1 MPVKVDGFGLLDQ
14 RAGADPGVTWVKASF
29 PGAPPGLQLR
39 VIGGQRAPELVA
51 LDERG
56 LIERARTGLRTT
68 MQLDREPDVTFVQ
81 RWPRGIPAYSP
92 GHLDVVDA
100 IFARA
105 GRIPGL
111 HLNCNAYRGVAMND
125 CARESRELALRIATR
140 Q

>member
-1 MPVKVDGFGLLDQ
+1 MALDGSTHPGSTVRVGLLGCGNVGS
-14 RAGADPGVTWVKASF
+14 ALV
-29 PGAPPGLQLR
+29 QLLGR
-39 VIGGQRAPELVA
+39 QA
-51 LDERG
+51 
-56 LIERARTGLRTT
+56 
-68 MQLDREPDVTFVQ
+68 
-81 RWPRGIPAYSP
+81 
-92 GHLDVVDA
+92 DA